1 MKNLLVV
8 LFSGTLLLS
17 CNSKSDSDQPEK
29 LNSYNKEGLSFDL
42 PKYWEVAEDS
52 QITGGRYVE
61 VENKEP
67 FGSGLVVMS
76 IFDEAQDNA
85 AVVEMMSNKYRS
97 IFAEQNLQYET
108 LHQPKDVTVG
118 TVNAKEGNGQVQALG
133 EKEQIR
139 VVVFDLPNGKTACVA
154 LTGNSDDFKENV
166 KESEE
171 IIKSMQLN

>member
-1 MKNLLVV
+1 MKNLLIV
-8 LFSGTLLLS
+8 LFSGILLLS

-67 FGSGLVVMS
+67 LSSGLVVMS
-76 IFDEAQDNA
+76 IFDEAQDNNY
-85 AVVEMMSNKYRS
+85 VVEMMSNKYRS
-97 IFAEQNLQYET
+97 IFAEQNLQYEI
-108 LHQPKDVTVG
+108 LHQPKDVTIG

-139 VVVFDLPNGKTACVA
+139 VVVFDLGGKTVCFA
-154 LTGNSDDFKENV
+154 LTTGSDDYKENV
-166 KESEE
+166 KESEK
-171 IIKSMQLN
+171 IIKSMKLN